1 MVLSFSFCAS
11 EYRVREHKLLPL
23 EDIVK
28 GAKGKTNVQG
38 REKRYIGPDAQVIN
52 FYVEQCADTVYN
64 NASDENYFFQGDI
77 GGKVLTKLGA
87 KMIKDFNF
95 SPGAKVKTFGLFNY
109 TDKCGKLKLE
119 NACLPVSCMGIW
131 GWDLESH
138 INTCERSRLLQFGT
152 PTSHMTD
159 TSSHITHVV

>member
-1 MVLSFSFCAS
+1 MLMYMLSAACTF
-11 EYRVREHKLLPL
+11 RKKHGKHKLFPL

-38 REKRYIGPDAQVIN
+38 RDKRYIGPDAQVIN
-52 FYVEQCADTVYN
+52 FFVEQCADTVYN
-64 NASDENYFFQGDI
+64 NASDENYFFQGNI

-119 NACLPVSCMGIW
+119 NACCQFHVYCQFHVWGYGDGI
-131 GWDLESH
+131 
-138 INTCERSRLLQFGT
+138 
-152 PTSHMTD
+152 
-159 TSSHITHVV
+159 